1 MIIFHK
7 AYIERIFG
15 AVYCNP
21 CILICAML
29 YCKRRY
35 SGCRRHAAAICGKY
49 YTVDD
54 MKVKR
59 FKFRPVG
66 IVVASF
72 VIVIFVGAGLL
83 CLPFAVKSGE
93 PDFLTALFSATSATC
108 VTGHTVVD
116 IYSYFTP
123 FGQAVML
130 VLIQI
135 GGLGFITIISLFMLY
150 VKKDVTLSDRKLA
163 LQSAG
168 GLKMVGLKGLLK
180 YIFIGTFSL
189 EFLGAVLLAISTV
202 PVYGWGS
209 GIWQAVF
216 TSISSFCNAGFSLT
230 GENGGYSLAGFASDP
245 LFMITVMALIT
256 IGGLGFYVWYDV
268 IKNHFRPSRYSL
280 HTKVVLIATG
290 SILILAWAMFMLFE
304 WNNPGTIGEMSP
316 VDKVI
321 NSLFFAVTPRTAGHY
336 TVDMNYFTDGSYL
349 LSNLLMFV
357 GGSPGSTAG
366 GVKTTTFVVLVLTM
380 IAACRREKQVRVFKR
395 GIEQDD
401 VVNAVTVSMLYV
413 FAIVLSV
420 FIICGVDG
428 GTPYQSDYGAWE
440 TVIAGEAVP
449 NVVNFKNVLFEVISA
464 ISATGLTMG
473 ITAELS
479 VLSKVI
485 LILLMFFGRVGGYT
499 LVLVFS
505 ETRRPP
511 AITRMPEH
519 IMIG

>member
-1 MIIFHK
+1 M
-7 AYIERIFG
+7 R
-15 AVYCNP
+15 
-21 CILICAML
+21 
-29 YCKRRY
+29 
-35 SGCRRHAAAICGKY
+35 
-49 YTVDD
+49 
-54 MKVKR
+54 VKR
-59 FKFRPVG
+59 LKFRPVA
-66 IVVASF
+66 IVVSSF
-72 VIVIFVGAGLL
+72 VLVIFAGAGLL

-93 PDFLTALFSATSATC
+93 PDFLVALFTATSATC

-116 IYSYFTP
+116 TYTYFTG
-123 FGQAVML
+123 FGQAIVL
-130 VLIQI
+130 LLIQI

-150 VKKDVTLSDRKLA
+150 IKKDVTLSDRKLA

-168 GLKMVGLKGLLK
+168 GLKMTGLKQLLK

-189 EFLGAVLLAISTV
+189 EFLGAVLLCISFV
-202 PVYGWGS
+202 PVYGWGL

-230 GENGGYSLAGFASDP
+230 GANGGYSLAGFASDP
-245 LFMITVMALIT
+245 LLLIVVMALIT

-268 IKNHFRPSRYSL
+268 IKNRFRPSRYSL

-290 SILILAWAMFMLFE
+290 GIIVLAWALFMAFE
-304 WNNPGTIGEMSP
+304 WNNPGTIGGMN
-316 VDKVI
+316 VGDKML

-336 TVDMNYFTDGSYL
+336 TVDMNYFSDGSYI

-366 GVKTTTFVVLVLTM
+366 GVKTTTFVVLILTM
-380 IAACRREKQVRVFKR
+380 ITACRRERQVRVFKR

-401 VVNAVTVSMLYV
+401 VINAVTVSMLYV
-413 FAIVLSV
+413 IAILLSV
-420 FIICGVDG
+420 FIICGIDG
-428 GTPYQSDYGAWE
+428 GKDYVSDYGE
-440 TVIAGEAVP
+440 TWVAGI
-449 NVVNFKNVLFEVISA
+449 NFKSVLFEVISA

-479 VLSKVI
+479 VVSQVI

-511 AITRMPEH
+511 AITRLPEH

>member
-1 MIIFHK
+1 M
-7 AYIERIFG
+7 
-15 AVYCNP
+15 
-21 CILICAML
+21 
-29 YCKRRY
+29 RR
-35 SGCRRHAAAICGKY
+35 GCRINCGKIIS
-49 YTVDD
+49 VGS
-54 MKVKR
+54 MRVR
-59 FKFRPVG
+59 RLKFRPIG

-72 VIVIFVGAGLL
+72 GLVIFVGAGLL

-93 PDFLTALFSATSATC
+93 PDFLIALFSATSATC

-116 IYSYFTP
+116 IYSYFTS

-130 VLIQI
+130 ILIQI

-150 VKKDVTLSDRKLA
+150 MKKDVTLSDRKLA

-168 GLKMVGLKGLLK
+168 GLKMMGLKELLK

-189 EFLGAVLLAISTV
+189 EFLGAVLLSISFV
-202 PVYGWGS
+202 HDYGWGD

-216 TSISSFCNAGFSLT
+216 TSVSSFCNAGFSLT
-230 GENGGYSLAGFASDP
+230 GQGGDLSLAGYNSDP
-245 LFMITVMALIT
+245 LFLITVMALIT

-268 IKNHFRPSRYSL
+268 IKNRFRPSRYSL
-280 HTKVVLIATG
+280 HTKVVLISTG
-290 SILILAWAMFMLFE
+290 SILLIAWALFMAFE
-304 WNNPGTIGEMSP
+304 WNNPGTIGEMNA

-336 TVDMNYFTDGSYL
+336 TVDMNYFSDGSYL
-349 LSNLLMFV
+349 LTNLLMFV

-380 IAACRREKQVRVFKR
+380 ITACRRERQVRVFKR

-401 VVNAVTVSMLYV
+401 AINAVTVTMLYV
-413 FAIVLSV
+413 FAIAISV

-428 GTPYQSDYGAWE
+428 GTPYESDYGSWA
-440 TVIAGEAVP
+440 TVINGVEVP

-479 VLSKVI
+479 ALSQVI

>member
-1 MIIFHK
+1 M
-7 AYIERIFG
+7 R
-15 AVYCNP
+15 
-21 CILICAML
+21 
-29 YCKRRY
+29 
-35 SGCRRHAAAICGKY
+35 
-49 YTVDD
+49 
-54 MKVKR
+54 VKR
-59 FKFRPVG
+59 LKFRPVA
-66 IVVASF
+66 IVVSSF
-72 VIVIFVGAGLL
+72 VLVIFAGAGLL

-93 PDFLTALFSATSATC
+93 PDFLVALFTATSATC

-116 IYSYFTP
+116 TYTYFTG
-123 FGQAVML
+123 FGQAIVL
-130 VLIQI
+130 LLIQI

-150 VKKDVTLSDRKLA
+150 IKKDVTLSDRKLA

-168 GLKMVGLKGLLK
+168 GLKMTGLKQLLK

-189 EFLGAVLLAISTV
+189 DLLGAVLLCISFV
-202 PVYGWGS
+202 PVYGWGL

-230 GENGGYSLAGFASDP
+230 GANGGYSLAGFASDP
-245 LFMITVMALIT
+245 LLLIVVMALIA

-268 IKNHFRPSRYSL
+268 IKNRFRPSRYSL

-290 SILILAWAMFMLFE
+290 GIIVLAWALFMAFE
-304 WNNPGTIGEMSP
+304 WNNPGTIGGMNAG
-316 VDKVI
+316 DKML

-336 TVDMNYFTDGSYL
+336 TVDMNYFSDGSYI

-366 GVKTTTFVVLVLTM
+366 GVKTTTFVVLILTM
-380 IAACRREKQVRVFKR
+380 ITACRRERQVRVFKR

-401 VVNAVTVSMLYV
+401 VINAVTVSMLYV
-413 FAIVLSV
+413 IAILLSV
-420 FIICGVDG
+420 FIICGIDG
-428 GTPYQSDYGAWE
+428 GKDYVSDYGE
-440 TVIAGEAVP
+440 TWVAGI
-449 NVVNFKNVLFEVISA
+449 NFKSVLFEVISA

-479 VLSKVI
+479 VVSQVI

-511 AITRMPEH
+511 AITRLPEH

>member
-1 MIIFHK
+1 M
-7 AYIERIFG
+7 R
-15 AVYCNP
+15 
-21 CILICAML
+21 
-29 YCKRRY
+29 
-35 SGCRRHAAAICGKY
+35 
-49 YTVDD
+49 
-54 MKVKR
+54 VKR
-59 FKFRPVG
+59 LKFRPIA
-66 IVVASF
+66 IVVSSF
-72 VIVIFVGAGLL
+72 VLVIFAGAGLL

-93 PDFLTALFSATSATC
+93 PDFLVALFTATSATC

-116 IYSYFTP
+116 TYTYFTG
-123 FGQAVML
+123 FGQAIVL
-130 VLIQI
+130 LLIQI

-150 VKKDVTLSDRKLA
+150 IKKDVTLSDRKLA

-168 GLKMVGLKGLLK
+168 GLKMTGLKQLLK

-189 EFLGAVLLAISTV
+189 EFLGAVLLCISFV
-202 PVYGWGS
+202 PVYGWGL

-230 GENGGYSLAGFASDP
+230 GANGGYSLAGFASDP
-245 LFMITVMALIT
+245 LLLIVVMALIA

-268 IKNHFRPSRYSL
+268 IKNRFRPSRYSL

-290 SILILAWAMFMLFE
+290 GIIVLAWALFMAFE
-304 WNNPGTIGEMSP
+304 WNNPGTIGGMNAG
-316 VDKVI
+316 DKML

-336 TVDMNYFTDGSYL
+336 TVDMNYFSDGSYI

-366 GVKTTTFVVLVLTM
+366 GVKTTTFVVLILTM
-380 IAACRREKQVRVFKR
+380 ITACRRERQVRVFKR

-401 VVNAVTVSMLYV
+401 VINAVTVSMLYV
-413 FAIVLSV
+413 IAILLSV
-420 FIICGVDG
+420 FIICGIDG
-428 GTPYQSDYGAWE
+428 GKDYVSDYGE
-440 TVIAGEAVP
+440 TWVAGI
-449 NVVNFKNVLFEVISA
+449 NFKSVLFEVISA

-479 VLSKVI
+479 VVSQVI

-511 AITRMPEH
+511 AITRLPEH

>member
-1 MIIFHK
+1 M
-7 AYIERIFG
+7 R
-15 AVYCNP
+15 
-21 CILICAML
+21 
-29 YCKRRY
+29 
-35 SGCRRHAAAICGKY
+35 
-49 YTVDD
+49 
-54 MKVKR
+54 VKR
-59 FKFRPVG
+59 LKFRPVA
-66 IVVASF
+66 IVVSSF
-72 VIVIFVGAGLL
+72 VLVIFAGAGLL

-93 PDFLTALFSATSATC
+93 PDFLVALFTATSATC

-116 IYSYFTP
+116 TYTYFTG
-123 FGQAVML
+123 FGQAIVL
-130 VLIQI
+130 LLIQI

-150 VKKDVTLSDRKLA
+150 IKKDVTLSDRKLA

-168 GLKMVGLKGLLK
+168 GLKMTGLKQLLK

-189 EFLGAVLLAISTV
+189 EFLGAVLLCISFV
-202 PVYGWGS
+202 PVYGWGL

-230 GENGGYSLAGFASDP
+230 GANGGYSLAGFASDP
-245 LFMITVMALIT
+245 LLLIVVMSLIT

-268 IKNHFRPSRYSL
+268 IKNRFRPSRYSL

-290 SILILAWAMFMLFE
+290 GIIVLAWALFMAFE
-304 WNNPGTIGEMSP
+304 WNNPGTIGGMN
-316 VDKVI
+316 VGDKML

-336 TVDMNYFTDGSYL
+336 TVDMNYFSDGSYI

-366 GVKTTTFVVLVLTM
+366 GVKTTTFVVLILTM
-380 IAACRREKQVRVFKR
+380 ITACRRERQVRVFKR

-401 VVNAVTVSMLYV
+401 VINAVTVSMLYV
-413 FAIVLSV
+413 IAILLSV
-420 FIICGVDG
+420 FIICGIDG
-428 GTPYQSDYGAWE
+428 GNDYVSDYGEKWD
-440 TVIAGEAVP
+440 AGI
-449 NVVNFKNVLFEVISA
+449 NFKSVLFEVISA

-479 VLSKVI
+479 VVSQVI

-511 AITRMPEH
+511 AITRLPEH

>member
-1 MIIFHK
+1 M
-7 AYIERIFG
+7 R
-15 AVYCNP
+15 
-21 CILICAML
+21 
-29 YCKRRY
+29 
-35 SGCRRHAAAICGKY
+35 
-49 YTVDD
+49 
-54 MKVKR
+54 VKR
-59 FKFRPVG
+59 LKFRPVA
-66 IVVASF
+66 IVVSSF
-72 VIVIFVGAGLL
+72 VLVIFAGAGLL

-93 PDFLTALFSATSATC
+93 PDFLVALFTATSATC

-116 IYSYFTP
+116 TYTYFTG
-123 FGQAVML
+123 FGQAIVL
-130 VLIQI
+130 LLIQI
-135 GGLGFITIISLFMLY
+135 GGLGFITIISLFLLY
-150 VKKDVTLSDRKLA
+150 IKKDVTLSDRKLA

-168 GLKMVGLKGLLK
+168 GLKMTGLKQLLK

-189 EFLGAVLLAISTV
+189 EFLGAVLLCISFV
-202 PVYGWGS
+202 PVYGWGL

-230 GENGGYSLAGFASDP
+230 GANGGYSLAGFASDP
-245 LFMITVMALIT
+245 LLLIVVMALIA

-268 IKNHFRPSRYSL
+268 IKNRFRPSRYSL

-290 SILILAWAMFMLFE
+290 GIIVLAWALFMAFE
-304 WNNPGTIGEMSP
+304 WNNPGTIGGMNAG
-316 VDKVI
+316 DKML

-336 TVDMNYFTDGSYL
+336 TVDMNYFSDGSYI

-366 GVKTTTFVVLVLTM
+366 GVKTTTFVVLILTM
-380 IAACRREKQVRVFKR
+380 ITACRRERQVRVFKR

-401 VVNAVTVSMLYV
+401 VINAVTVSMLYV
-413 FAIVLSV
+413 IAILLSV
-420 FIICGVDG
+420 FIICGIDG
-428 GTPYQSDYGAWE
+428 GKDYVSDYGE
-440 TVIAGEAVP
+440 TWVAGI
-449 NVVNFKNVLFEVISA
+449 NFKSVLFEVISA

-479 VLSKVI
+479 VVSQVI

-511 AITRMPEH
+511 AITRLPEH

>member
-1 MIIFHK
+1 
-7 AYIERIFG
+7 
-15 AVYCNP
+15 
-21 CILICAML
+21 
-29 YCKRRY
+29 
-35 SGCRRHAAAICGKY
+35 
-49 YTVDD
+49 

-59 FKFRPVG
+59 FKFRPIG

-93 PDFLTALFSATSATC
+93 PDFLIALFSATSATC
-108 VTGHTVVD
+108 VTGHTVID
-116 IYSYFTP
+116 PFTYFTA

-130 VLIQI
+130 ILIQI

-150 VKKDVTLSDRKLA
+150 IKKDVTLSDRKLA

-168 GLKMVGLKGLLK
+168 GLKMKGLKGLLK

-189 EFLGAVLLAISTV
+189 EFVGAVLLAISFV
-202 PVYGWGS
+202 PDYGWGL

-216 TSISSFCNAGFSLT
+216 TSVSSFCNAGFSLT
-230 GENGGYSLAGFASDP
+230 GAATEYGMPDKSLSLSGYTSDP
-245 LFMITVMALIT
+245 LFLIVVMALIT
-256 IGGLGFYVWYDV
+256 IGGMGFYVWYDV
-268 IKNHFRPSRYSL
+268 VKGRFRPSRYSL
-280 HTKVVLIATG
+280 HTKVVLISTG
-290 SILILAWAMFMLFE
+290 SIILAGWALFMAFE
-304 WNNPGTIGEMSP
+304 WNNSGTIGGMNT
-316 VDKVI
+316 VDKI
-321 NSLFFAVTPRTAGHY
+321 LNSLFFAVTPRTAGHY
-336 TVDMNYFTDGSYL
+336 TVDMNYFSDGSYL
-349 LSNLLMFV
+349 LTNLLMFI

-380 IAACRREKQVRVFKR
+380 ITACRREKQVRVFKR

-401 VVNAVTVSMLYV
+401 AMNAVTVTMLYV
-413 FAIVLSV
+413 LAIVLSV
-420 FIICGVDG
+420 FVICGIDG
-428 GTPYQSDYGAWE
+428 GTPYQSDYGDWA
-440 TVIAGEAVP
+440 TVVNGAEVP
-449 NVVNFKNVLFEVISA
+449 NVINFKNVLFEVISA

-479 VLSKVI
+479 AFSQVI

>member
-1 MIIFHK
+1 M
-7 AYIERIFG
+7 
-15 AVYCNP
+15 
-21 CILICAML
+21 
-29 YCKRRY
+29 RR
-35 SGCRRHAAAICGKY
+35 GCRINCGKIIS
-49 YTVDD
+49 VGS
-54 MKVKR
+54 MRVR
-59 FKFRPVG
+59 RLKFRPIG

-72 VIVIFVGAGLL
+72 VLVIFVGAGLL

-93 PDFLTALFSATSATC
+93 PDFLIALFSATSATC

-116 IYSYFTP
+116 IFSYFTS

-130 VLIQI
+130 ILIQI

-150 VKKDVTLSDRKLA
+150 MKKDVTLSDRKLA

-168 GLKMVGLKGLLK
+168 GLKMMGLKELLK
-180 YIFIGTFSL
+180 YIFIGTCSL
-189 EFLGAVLLAISTV
+189 EFLGAVLLAISFV
-202 PVYGWGS
+202 HDYGWGD

-216 TSISSFCNAGFSLT
+216 TSVSSFCNAGFSLT
-230 GENGGYSLAGFASDP
+230 GQGGDLSLAGYNSDP
-245 LFMITVMALIT
+245 LFLITVMALIT

-268 IKNHFRPSRYSL
+268 IKNRFRPSRYSL
-280 HTKVVLIATG
+280 HTKVVLISTG
-290 SILILAWAMFMLFE
+290 SILLIAWALFMAFE
-304 WNNPGTIGEMSP
+304 WNNPGTIGEMNA
-316 VDKVI
+316 VDKVM

-336 TVDMNYFTDGSYL
+336 TVDMNYFSDGSYL
-349 LSNLLMFV
+349 LTNLLMFV

-380 IAACRREKQVRVFKR
+380 ITACRRERQVRVFKR

-401 VVNAVTVSMLYV
+401 AINAVTVTMLYV
-413 FAIVLSV
+413 FAIAISV

-428 GTPYQSDYGAWE
+428 GTPYESDYGSWA
-440 TVIAGEAVP
+440 TVINGAEVP

-479 VLSKVI
+479 ALSQVI

>member
-1 MIIFHK
+1 M
-7 AYIERIFG
+7 R
-15 AVYCNP
+15 
-21 CILICAML
+21 
-29 YCKRRY
+29 
-35 SGCRRHAAAICGKY
+35 
-49 YTVDD
+49 
-54 MKVKR
+54 VKR
-59 FKFRPVG
+59 LKFRPVA
-66 IVVASF
+66 IVVSSF
-72 VIVIFVGAGLL
+72 VLVIFAGAGLL

-93 PDFLTALFSATSATC
+93 PDFLVALFTATSATC

-116 IYSYFTP
+116 TYTYFTG
-123 FGQAVML
+123 FGQAIVL
-130 VLIQI
+130 LLIQI

-150 VKKDVTLSDRKLA
+150 IKKDVTLSDRKLA

-168 GLKMVGLKGLLK
+168 GLKMTGLKQLLK

-189 EFLGAVLLAISTV
+189 EFLGAVLLCISFV
-202 PVYGWGS
+202 PVYGWGL

-230 GENGGYSLAGFASDP
+230 GANGGYSLAGFASDP
-245 LFMITVMALIT
+245 LLLIVVMALIA

-268 IKNHFRPSRYSL
+268 IKNRFRPSRYSL

-290 SILILAWAMFMLFE
+290 GIIVLAWALFMAFE
-304 WNNPGTIGEMSP
+304 WNNPGTIGGMNAG
-316 VDKVI
+316 DKML

-336 TVDMNYFTDGSYL
+336 TVDMNYFSDGSYI

-366 GVKTTTFVVLVLTM
+366 GVKTTTFVVLILTM
-380 IAACRREKQVRVFKR
+380 ITACRRERQVRVFKR

-401 VVNAVTVSMLYV
+401 VINAVTVSMLYV
-413 FAIVLSV
+413 IAILLSV
-420 FIICGVDG
+420 FIICGIDG
-428 GTPYQSDYGAWE
+428 GKDYVSDYGE
-440 TVIAGEAVP
+440 TWIAGI
-449 NVVNFKNVLFEVISA
+449 NFKSVLFEVISA

-479 VLSKVI
+479 VVSQVI

-511 AITRMPEH
+511 AITRLPEH

>member
-1 MIIFHK
+1 MR
-7 AYIERIFG
+7 AER
-15 AVYCNP
+15 A
-21 CILICAML
+21 LQ
-29 YCKRRY
+29 
-35 SGCRRHAAAICGKY
+35 
-49 YTVDD
+49 VDK
-54 MKVKR
+54 MKIKR
-59 FKFRPVG
+59 FKFRPIA

-72 VIVIFVGAGLL
+72 VIVIFAGAGLL
-83 CLPFAVKSGE
+83 CIPAAVRSGE
-93 PDFLTALFSATSATC
+93 PDFLIALFSATSATC
-108 VTGHTVVD
+108 VTGHTVID
-116 IYSYFTP
+116 PYTYFTG

-130 VLIQI
+130 ILIQI

-150 VKKDVTLSDRKLA
+150 MKKDVTLSDRKLA
-163 LQSAG
+163 MQSAG
-168 GLKMVGLKGLLK
+168 GLKMNGLKELLK

-189 EFLGAVLLAISTV
+189 EFIGAVLLCVSFI
-202 PVYGWGS
+202 PEYGWGL

-216 TSISSFCNAGFSLT
+216 TSVSSFCNAGFSLT
-230 GENGGYSLAGFASDP
+230 GANGGYSLAGYASDP
-245 LFMITVMALIT
+245 LFMIVVMALIT

-268 IKNHFRPSRYSL
+268 VKNRFRPSRYSL
-280 HTKVVLIATG
+280 HTKVVLISTG
-290 SILILAWAMFMLFE
+290 CILAVAWALFMAFE
-304 WNNPGTIGEMSP
+304 WNNEGTIGGMNAA
-316 VDKVI
+316 DKVI

-349 LSNLLMFV
+349 LTNLLMFV

-366 GVKTTTFVVLVLTM
+366 GVKTTTFVVLLMTM
-380 IAACRREKQVRVFKR
+380 IAACRREKQVRIFKR
-395 GIEQDD
+395 GVEQEDE
-401 VVNAVTVSMLYV
+401 VNSVTVAMLYV
-413 FAIVLSV
+413 IAIVLSV

-428 GTPYQSDYGAWE
+428 GTPYQSDYGDWT
-440 TVIAGEAVP
+440 TVVNGAEVP

-499 LVLVFS
+499 LILVFS

-511 AITRMPEH
+511 AITRLPEH

>member
-1 MIIFHK
+1 M
-7 AYIERIFG
+7 R
-15 AVYCNP
+15 
-21 CILICAML
+21 
-29 YCKRRY
+29 
-35 SGCRRHAAAICGKY
+35 
-49 YTVDD
+49 
-54 MKVKR
+54 VKR
-59 FKFRPVG
+59 LKFRPIA
-66 IVVASF
+66 IVVSSF
-72 VIVIFVGAGLL
+72 VLVIFAGAGLL

-93 PDFLTALFSATSATC
+93 PDFLVALFTATSATC

-116 IYSYFTP
+116 TYTYFTG
-123 FGQAVML
+123 FGQAIVL
-130 VLIQI
+130 LLIQI

-150 VKKDVTLSDRKLA
+150 IKKDVTLSDRKLA

-168 GLKMVGLKGLLK
+168 GLKMTGLKQLLK

-189 EFLGAVLLAISTV
+189 EFLGAVLLCISFV
-202 PVYGWGS
+202 PVYGWGL

-230 GENGGYSLAGFASDP
+230 GANGGYSLARFASDP
-245 LFMITVMALIT
+245 LLLIVVMALIA

-268 IKNHFRPSRYSL
+268 IKNRFRPSRYSL

-290 SILILAWAMFMLFE
+290 GIIVLAWALFMAFE
-304 WNNPGTIGEMSP
+304 WNNPGTIGGMN
-316 VDKVI
+316 VGDKML

-336 TVDMNYFTDGSYL
+336 TVDMNYFSDGSYI

-366 GVKTTTFVVLVLTM
+366 GVKTTTFVVLILTM
-380 IAACRREKQVRVFKR
+380 ITACRRERQVRVFKR

-401 VVNAVTVSMLYV
+401 VINAVTVSMLYV
-413 FAIVLSV
+413 IAILLSV
-420 FIICGVDG
+420 FLICGIDG
-428 GTPYQSDYGAWE
+428 GKDYVSDYGE
-440 TVIAGEAVP
+440 TWVAGI
-449 NVVNFKNVLFEVISA
+449 NFKSVLFEVISA

-479 VLSKVI
+479 VVSQVI

-511 AITRMPEH
+511 AITRLPEH

>member
-1 MIIFHK
+1 
-7 AYIERIFG
+7 
-15 AVYCNP
+15 
-21 CILICAML
+21 
-29 YCKRRY
+29 
-35 SGCRRHAAAICGKY
+35 
-49 YTVDD
+49 
-54 MKVKR
+54 MKIKR
-59 FKFRPVG
+59 FKFRPIA

-72 VIVIFVGAGLL
+72 VIVIFAGAGLL
-83 CLPFAVKSGE
+83 CIPAAVRSGE
-93 PDFLTALFSATSATC
+93 PDFLIALFSATSATC
-108 VTGHTVVD
+108 VTGHTVID
-116 IYSYFTP
+116 PYTYFTG

-130 VLIQI
+130 ILIQI

-150 VKKDVTLSDRKLA
+150 MKKDVTLSDRKLA
-163 LQSAG
+163 MQSAG
-168 GLKMVGLKGLLK
+168 GLKMNGLKELLK

-189 EFLGAVLLAISTV
+189 EFIGAVLLCVSFI
-202 PVYGWGS
+202 PEYGWGL

-216 TSISSFCNAGFSLT
+216 TSVSSFCNAGFSLT
-230 GENGGYSLAGFASDP
+230 GANGGYSLAGYASDP
-245 LFMITVMALIT
+245 LFMIVVMALIT

-268 IKNHFRPSRYSL
+268 VKNRFRPSRYSL
-280 HTKVVLIATG
+280 HTKVVLISTG
-290 SILILAWAMFMLFE
+290 CILAVAWALFMAFE
-304 WNNPGTIGEMSP
+304 WNNEGTIGGMNAA
-316 VDKVI
+316 DKVI

-349 LSNLLMFV
+349 LTNLLMFV

-366 GVKTTTFVVLVLTM
+366 GVKTTTFVVLLMTM
-380 IAACRREKQVRVFKR
+380 IAACRREKQVRIFKR
-395 GIEQDD
+395 GVEQEDE
-401 VVNAVTVSMLYV
+401 VNSVTVAMLYV
-413 FAIVLSV
+413 IAIVLSV

-428 GTPYQSDYGAWE
+428 GTPYQSDYGDWT
-440 TVIAGEAVP
+440 TVVNGAEVP

-499 LVLVFS
+499 LILVFS

-511 AITRMPEH
+511 AITRLPEH

>member
-1 MIIFHK
+1 M
-7 AYIERIFG
+7 R
-15 AVYCNP
+15 
-21 CILICAML
+21 
-29 YCKRRY
+29 
-35 SGCRRHAAAICGKY
+35 
-49 YTVDD
+49 
-54 MKVKR
+54 VKR
-59 FKFRPVG
+59 LKFRPIA
-66 IVVASF
+66 IVVSSF
-72 VIVIFVGAGLL
+72 VLVIFAGAGLL

-93 PDFLTALFSATSATC
+93 PDFLVALFTATSATC
-108 VTGHTVVD
+108 VTGHTMVD
-116 IYSYFTP
+116 VYTYFTG
-123 FGQAVML
+123 FGQAIVL
-130 VLIQI
+130 LLIQI

-150 VKKDVTLSDRKLA
+150 IKKDVTLSDRKLA

-168 GLKMVGLKGLLK
+168 GLKMTGLKQLLK

-189 EFLGAVLLAISTV
+189 EFLGAVLLCISFV
-202 PVYGWGS
+202 PVYGWGL

-230 GENGGYSLAGFASDP
+230 GANGGYSLAGFASDP
-245 LFMITVMALIT
+245 LLLIVVMALIT

-268 IKNHFRPSRYSL
+268 IKNRFRPSRYSL

-290 SILILAWAMFMLFE
+290 GIIVLAWALFMAFE
-304 WNNPGTIGEMSP
+304 WNNLGTIGGMNAG
-316 VDKVI
+316 DKML

-336 TVDMNYFTDGSYL
+336 TVDMNYFSDGSYI

-366 GVKTTTFVVLVLTM
+366 GVKTTTFVVLILTM
-380 IAACRREKQVRVFKR
+380 ITACRRERQVRVFKR

-401 VVNAVTVSMLYV
+401 VINAVTVSMLYV
-413 FAIVLSV
+413 IAILLSV
-420 FIICGVDG
+420 FIICGIDG
-428 GTPYQSDYGAWE
+428 GKDYVSDYGE
-440 TVIAGEAVP
+440 TWVAGI
-449 NVVNFKNVLFEVISA
+449 NFKSVLFEVISA

-479 VLSKVI
+479 VVSQVI

-511 AITRMPEH
+511 AITRLPEH

>member
-1 MIIFHK
+1 MSLR
-7 AYIERIFG
+7 AER
-15 AVYCNP
+15 A
-21 CILICAML
+21 LQ
-29 YCKRRY
+29 
-35 SGCRRHAAAICGKY
+35 
-49 YTVDD
+49 VDK
-54 MKVKR
+54 MKIKR
-59 FKFRPVG
+59 FKFRPIA

-72 VIVIFVGAGLL
+72 VIVIFAGAGLL
-83 CLPFAVKSGE
+83 CIPAAVRSGE
-93 PDFLTALFSATSATC
+93 PDFLIALFSATSATC
-108 VTGHTVVD
+108 VTGHTVID
-116 IYSYFTP
+116 PYTYFTG

-130 VLIQI
+130 ILIQI

-150 VKKDVTLSDRKLA
+150 MKKDVTLSDRKLA
-163 LQSAG
+163 MQSAG
-168 GLKMVGLKGLLK
+168 GLKMNGLKELLK

-189 EFLGAVLLAISTV
+189 EFIGAVLLCVSFI
-202 PVYGWGS
+202 PEYGWGL

-216 TSISSFCNAGFSLT
+216 TSVSSFCNAGFSLT
-230 GENGGYSLAGFASDP
+230 GANGGYSLAGYASDP
-245 LFMITVMALIT
+245 LFMIVVMALIT

-268 IKNHFRPSRYSL
+268 VKNRFRPSRYSL
-280 HTKVVLIATG
+280 HTKVVLISTG
-290 SILILAWAMFMLFE
+290 CILAVAWALFMAFE
-304 WNNPGTIGEMSP
+304 WNNEGTIGGMNAA
-316 VDKVI
+316 DKVI

-349 LSNLLMFV
+349 LTILLMFV

-366 GVKTTTFVVLVLTM
+366 GVKTTTFVVLLMTM
-380 IAACRREKQVRVFKR
+380 IAACRREKQVRIFKR
-395 GIEQDD
+395 GVEQEDE
-401 VVNAVTVSMLYV
+401 VNSVTVAMLYV
-413 FAIVLSV
+413 IAIVLSV

-428 GTPYQSDYGAWE
+428 GTPYQSDYGDWT
-440 TVIAGEAVP
+440 TVVNGAEVP

-499 LVLVFS
+499 LILVFS

-511 AITRMPEH
+511 AITRLPEH

>member
-1 MIIFHK
+1 M
-7 AYIERIFG
+7 R
-15 AVYCNP
+15 
-21 CILICAML
+21 
-29 YCKRRY
+29 
-35 SGCRRHAAAICGKY
+35 
-49 YTVDD
+49 
-54 MKVKR
+54 VKR
-59 FKFRPVG
+59 LKFRPVA
-66 IVVASF
+66 IVVSSF
-72 VIVIFVGAGLL
+72 VLVIFAGAGLL

-93 PDFLTALFSATSATC
+93 PDFLVALFTATSATC

-116 IYSYFTP
+116 TYTYFTG
-123 FGQAVML
+123 FGQAIVL
-130 VLIQI
+130 LLIQI

-150 VKKDVTLSDRKLA
+150 IKKDVTLSDRKLA

-168 GLKMVGLKGLLK
+168 GLKMTGLKQLLK

-189 EFLGAVLLAISTV
+189 EFLGAVLLCISFV
-202 PVYGWGS
+202 PVYGWGL

-230 GENGGYSLAGFASDP
+230 GANGGYSLAGFASDP
-245 LFMITVMALIT
+245 LLLIVVMSLIT

-268 IKNHFRPSRYSL
+268 IKNRFRPSRYSL

-290 SILILAWAMFMLFE
+290 GIIVLAWALFMAFE
-304 WNNPGTIGEMSP
+304 WNNPGTIGGMN
-316 VDKVI
+316 VGDKML

-336 TVDMNYFTDGSYL
+336 TVDMNYFSDGSYI

-366 GVKTTTFVVLVLTM
+366 GVKTTTFVVLILTM
-380 IAACRREKQVRVFKR
+380 ITACRRERQVRVFKR

-401 VVNAVTVSMLYV
+401 VINAVTVSMLYV
-413 FAIVLSV
+413 IAILLSV
-420 FIICGVDG
+420 FIICGIDG
-428 GTPYQSDYGAWE
+428 GKDYVSDYGE
-440 TVIAGEAVP
+440 TWVAGI
-449 NVVNFKNVLFEVISA
+449 NFKSVLFEVISA

-479 VLSKVI
+479 VVSQVI

-511 AITRMPEH
+511 AITRLPEH

>member
-1 MIIFHK
+1 M
-7 AYIERIFG
+7 R
-15 AVYCNP
+15 
-21 CILICAML
+21 
-29 YCKRRY
+29 
-35 SGCRRHAAAICGKY
+35 
-49 YTVDD
+49 
-54 MKVKR
+54 VKR
-59 FKFRPVG
+59 LKFRPVA
-66 IVVASF
+66 IVVSSF
-72 VIVIFVGAGLL
+72 VLVIFAGAGLL

-93 PDFLTALFSATSATC
+93 PDFLVALFTATSATC

-116 IYSYFTP
+116 TYTYFTG
-123 FGQAVML
+123 FGQAIVL
-130 VLIQI
+130 LLIQI

-150 VKKDVTLSDRKLA
+150 IKKDVTLSDRKLA

-168 GLKMVGLKGLLK
+168 GLKMTGLKQLLK

-189 EFLGAVLLAISTV
+189 EFLGAVLLCISFV
-202 PVYGWGS
+202 PVYGWGL

-230 GENGGYSLAGFASDP
+230 GANGGYSLAGFASDP
-245 LFMITVMALIT
+245 LLLIVVMSLIT

-268 IKNHFRPSRYSL
+268 IKNRFRPSRYSL

-290 SILILAWAMFMLFE
+290 GIIVLAWALFMAFE
-304 WNNPGTIGEMSP
+304 WNNPGTIGGMNAG
-316 VDKVI
+316 DKML

-336 TVDMNYFTDGSYL
+336 TVDMNYFSDGSYI

-366 GVKTTTFVVLVLTM
+366 GVKTTTFVVLILTM
-380 IAACRREKQVRVFKR
+380 ITACRRERQVRVFKR

-401 VVNAVTVSMLYV
+401 VINAVTVSMLYV
-413 FAIVLSV
+413 IAILLSV
-420 FIICGVDG
+420 FIICGIDG
-428 GTPYQSDYGAWE
+428 GKDYVSDYGE
-440 TVIAGEAVP
+440 TWVAGI
-449 NVVNFKNVLFEVISA
+449 NFKSVLFEVISA

-479 VLSKVI
+479 VVSQVI

-511 AITRMPEH
+511 AITRLPEH

>member
-1 MIIFHK
+1 
-7 AYIERIFG
+7 
-15 AVYCNP
+15 
-21 CILICAML
+21 
-29 YCKRRY
+29 
-35 SGCRRHAAAICGKY
+35 
-49 YTVDD
+49 

-59 FKFRPVG
+59 FKFRPIG

-93 PDFLTALFSATSATC
+93 PDFLIALFSATSATC
-108 VTGHTVVD
+108 VTGHTVIDV
-116 IYSYFTP
+116 YTYFTG
-123 FGQAVML
+123 FGQAAML
-130 VLIQI
+130 ILIQI

-150 VKKDVTLSDRKLA
+150 IKKDVTLSDRKLA

-168 GLKMVGLKGLLK
+168 GLKMKGLKGLLK

-189 EFLGAVLLAISTV
+189 EFVGAVLLAISFV
-202 PVYGWGS
+202 PDYGWGL

-216 TSISSFCNAGFSLT
+216 TSVSSFCNAGFSLT
-230 GENGGYSLAGFASDP
+230 GAATEYGMPDKSLSLSGYTSDP
-245 LFMITVMALIT
+245 LFLIVVMALIT
-256 IGGLGFYVWYDV
+256 IGGMGFYVWYDV
-268 IKNHFRPSRYSL
+268 VKGRFRPSRYSL
-280 HTKVVLIATG
+280 HTKVVLISTG
-290 SILILAWAMFMLFE
+290 SIILAGWALFMAFE
-304 WNNPGTIGEMSP
+304 WNNSGTIGGMNT
-316 VDKVI
+316 VDKI
-321 NSLFFAVTPRTAGHY
+321 LNSLFFAVTPRTAGHY
-336 TVDMNYFTDGSYL
+336 TVDMNYFSDGSYL
-349 LSNLLMFV
+349 LTNLLMFI

-380 IAACRREKQVRVFKR
+380 ITACRREKQVRVFKR

-401 VVNAVTVSMLYV
+401 AMNAVTVTMLYV
-413 FAIVLSV
+413 LAIVLSV
-420 FIICGVDG
+420 FVICGIDG
-428 GTPYQSDYGAWE
+428 GTPYQSDYGDWA
-440 TVIAGEAVP
+440 TVVNGAEVP
-449 NVVNFKNVLFEVISA
+449 NVINFKNVLFEVISA

-479 VLSKVI
+479 AFSQVI

>member
-1 MIIFHK
+1 M
-7 AYIERIFG
+7 
-15 AVYCNP
+15 
-21 CILICAML
+21 
-29 YCKRRY
+29 RR
-35 SGCRRHAAAICGKY
+35 GCRINCGKIIS
-49 YTVDD
+49 VGS
-54 MKVKR
+54 MRVR
-59 FKFRPVG
+59 RLKFRPIG

-72 VIVIFVGAGLL
+72 VLVIFVGAGLL

-93 PDFLTALFSATSATC
+93 PDFLIALFSATSATC

-116 IYSYFTP
+116 IFSYFTS

-130 VLIQI
+130 ILIQI

-150 VKKDVTLSDRKLA
+150 MKKDVTLSDRKLA

-168 GLKMVGLKGLLK
+168 GLKMMGLKELLK
-180 YIFIGTFSL
+180 YIFIGTCSL
-189 EFLGAVLLAISTV
+189 EFLGAVLLAISFV
-202 PVYGWGS
+202 HDYGWGD

-216 TSISSFCNAGFSLT
+216 TSVSSFCNAGFSLT
-230 GENGGYSLAGFASDP
+230 GQGGDLSLAGYNSDP
-245 LFMITVMALIT
+245 LFLITVMALIT

-268 IKNHFRPSRYSL
+268 IKNRFRPSRYSL
-280 HTKVVLIATG
+280 HTKVVLISTG
-290 SILILAWAMFMLFE
+290 SILLIAWALFMAFE
-304 WNNPGTIGEMSP
+304 WNNPGTIGEMNA
-316 VDKVI
+316 VDKVM

-336 TVDMNYFTDGSYL
+336 TVDMNYFSDGSYL
-349 LSNLLMFV
+349 LTNLLMFV

-380 IAACRREKQVRVFKR
+380 ITACRRERQVRVFKR

-401 VVNAVTVSMLYV
+401 AINAVTVTMLYV
-413 FAIVLSV
+413 FAIAISV

-428 GTPYQSDYGAWE
+428 GTPYESDYGSWA
-440 TVIAGEAVP
+440 TVINGVEVP

-479 VLSKVI
+479 ALSQVI

>member
-1 MIIFHK
+1 M
-7 AYIERIFG
+7 R
-15 AVYCNP
+15 
-21 CILICAML
+21 
-29 YCKRRY
+29 
-35 SGCRRHAAAICGKY
+35 
-49 YTVDD
+49 
-54 MKVKR
+54 VKR
-59 FKFRPVG
+59 LKFRPVA
-66 IVVASF
+66 IVVSSF
-72 VIVIFVGAGLL
+72 VLVIFAGAGLL

-93 PDFLTALFSATSATC
+93 PDFLVALFTATSATC

-116 IYSYFTP
+116 TYTYFTG
-123 FGQAVML
+123 FGQAIVL
-130 VLIQI
+130 LLIQI

-150 VKKDVTLSDRKLA
+150 IKKDVTLSDRKLA

-168 GLKMVGLKGLLK
+168 GLKMTGLKQLLK

-189 EFLGAVLLAISTV
+189 EFLGAVLLCISFV
-202 PVYGWGS
+202 PVYGWGL

-230 GENGGYSLAGFASDP
+230 GANGGYSLAGFASDP
-245 LFMITVMALIT
+245 LLLIVVMALIA

-268 IKNHFRPSRYSL
+268 IKNRFRPSRYSL

-290 SILILAWAMFMLFE
+290 GIIVLAWALFMAFE
-304 WNNPGTIGEMSP
+304 WNNPGTIGGMN
-316 VDKVI
+316 VGDKML

-336 TVDMNYFTDGSYL
+336 TVDMNYFSDGSYI

-366 GVKTTTFVVLVLTM
+366 GVKTTTFVVLILTM
-380 IAACRREKQVRVFKR
+380 ITACRRERQVRVFKR

-401 VVNAVTVSMLYV
+401 VINAVTVSMLYV
-413 FAIVLSV
+413 IAILLSV
-420 FIICGVDG
+420 FIICGIDG
-428 GTPYQSDYGAWE
+428 GKDYVSDYGE
-440 TVIAGEAVP
+440 TWIAGI
-449 NVVNFKNVLFEVISA
+449 NFKSVLFEVISA

-479 VLSKVI
+479 VVSQVI

-511 AITRMPEH
+511 AITRLPEH

>member
-1 MIIFHK
+1 MQ
-7 AYIERIFG
+7 
-15 AVYCNP
+15 
-21 CILICAML
+21 
-29 YCKRRY
+29 
-35 SGCRRHAAAICGKY
+35 
-49 YTVDD
+49 VDK
-54 MKVKR
+54 MKIKR
-59 FKFRPVG
+59 FKFRPIA

-72 VIVIFVGAGLL
+72 VIVIFAGAGLL
-83 CLPFAVKSGE
+83 CIPAAVRSGE
-93 PDFLTALFSATSATC
+93 PDFLIALFSATSATC
-108 VTGHTVVD
+108 VTGHTVID
-116 IYSYFTP
+116 PYTYFTG

-130 VLIQI
+130 ILIQI

-150 VKKDVTLSDRKLA
+150 MKKDVTLSDRKLA
-163 LQSAG
+163 MQSAG
-168 GLKMVGLKGLLK
+168 GLKMNGLKELLK

-189 EFLGAVLLAISTV
+189 EFIGAVLLCVSFI
-202 PVYGWGS
+202 PEYGWGL

-216 TSISSFCNAGFSLT
+216 TSVSSFCNAGFSLT
-230 GENGGYSLAGFASDP
+230 GANGGYSLAGYASDP
-245 LFMITVMALIT
+245 LFMIVVMALIT

-268 IKNHFRPSRYSL
+268 VKNRFRPSRYSL
-280 HTKVVLIATG
+280 YTKVVLISTG
-290 SILILAWAMFMLFE
+290 CILAVAWALFMAFE
-304 WNNPGTIGEMSP
+304 WNNEGTIGGMNAA
-316 VDKVI
+316 DKVI

-349 LSNLLMFV
+349 LTNLLMFV

-366 GVKTTTFVVLVLTM
+366 GVKTTTFVVLLMTM
-380 IAACRREKQVRVFKR
+380 IAACRREKQVRIFKR
-395 GIEQDD
+395 GVEQEDE
-401 VVNAVTVSMLYV
+401 VNSVTVAMLYV
-413 FAIVLSV
+413 IAIVLSV

-428 GTPYQSDYGAWE
+428 GTPYQSDYGDWT
-440 TVIAGEAVP
+440 TVVNGAEVP

-499 LVLVFS
+499 LILVFS

-511 AITRMPEH
+511 AITRLPEH

>member
-1 MIIFHK
+1 M
-7 AYIERIFG
+7 R
-15 AVYCNP
+15 
-21 CILICAML
+21 
-29 YCKRRY
+29 
-35 SGCRRHAAAICGKY
+35 
-49 YTVDD
+49 
-54 MKVKR
+54 VKR
-59 FKFRPVG
+59 LKFRPVA
-66 IVVASF
+66 IVVSSF
-72 VIVIFVGAGLL
+72 VLVIFAGAGLL

-93 PDFLTALFSATSATC
+93 PDFLVALFTATSATC

-116 IYSYFTP
+116 TYTYFTG
-123 FGQAVML
+123 FGQAIVL
-130 VLIQI
+130 LLIQI

-150 VKKDVTLSDRKLA
+150 MKKDVTLSDRKLA

-168 GLKMVGLKGLLK
+168 GLKMTGLKQLLK

-189 EFLGAVLLAISTV
+189 EFLGAVLLCISFV
-202 PVYGWGS
+202 PVYGWGL

-230 GENGGYSLAGFASDP
+230 GANGGYSLAGFASDP
-245 LFMITVMALIT
+245 LLLIVVMALIA

-268 IKNHFRPSRYSL
+268 IKNRFRPSRYSL

-290 SILILAWAMFMLFE
+290 GIIVLAWALFMAFE
-304 WNNPGTIGEMSP
+304 WNNPGTIGGMNAG
-316 VDKVI
+316 DKML

-336 TVDMNYFTDGSYL
+336 TVDMNYFSDGSYI

-366 GVKTTTFVVLVLTM
+366 GVKTTTFVVLILTM
-380 IAACRREKQVRVFKR
+380 ITACRRERQVRVFKR

-401 VVNAVTVSMLYV
+401 VINAVTVSMLYV
-413 FAIVLSV
+413 IAILLSV
-420 FIICGVDG
+420 FIICGIDG
-428 GTPYQSDYGAWE
+428 GKDYVSDYGE
-440 TVIAGEAVP
+440 TWVAGI
-449 NVVNFKNVLFEVISA
+449 NFKSVLFEVISA

-479 VLSKVI
+479 VVSQVI

-511 AITRMPEH
+511 AITRLPEH

>member
-1 MIIFHK
+1 M
-7 AYIERIFG
+7 
-15 AVYCNP
+15 
-21 CILICAML
+21 
-29 YCKRRY
+29 RR
-35 SGCRRHAAAICGKY
+35 GCRINCGKIIS
-49 YTVDD
+49 VGS
-54 MKVKR
+54 MRVR
-59 FKFRPVG
+59 RLKFRPIG

-72 VIVIFVGAGLL
+72 VLVIFVGAGLL
-83 CLPFAVKSGE
+83 CLPFAVKGGE
-93 PDFLTALFSATSATC
+93 PDFLIALFSATSATC

-116 IYSYFTP
+116 IFSYFTS

-130 VLIQI
+130 ILIQI

-150 VKKDVTLSDRKLA
+150 MKKDVTLSDRKLA

-168 GLKMVGLKGLLK
+168 GLKMMGLKELLK

-189 EFLGAVLLAISTV
+189 EFLGAVLLAISFV
-202 PVYGWGS
+202 HDYGWGD

-216 TSISSFCNAGFSLT
+216 TSVSSFCNAGFSLT
-230 GENGGYSLAGFASDP
+230 GQGGDLSLAGYNSDP
-245 LFMITVMALIT
+245 LFLITVMALIT

-268 IKNHFRPSRYSL
+268 IKNRFRPSRYSL
-280 HTKVVLIATG
+280 HTKVVLISTG
-290 SILILAWAMFMLFE
+290 SILLIAWALFMAFE
-304 WNNPGTIGEMSP
+304 WNNPGTIGEMNA

-336 TVDMNYFTDGSYL
+336 TVDMNYFSDGSYL
-349 LSNLLMFV
+349 LTNLLMFV

-380 IAACRREKQVRVFKR
+380 ITACRRERQVRVFKR

-401 VVNAVTVSMLYV
+401 AINAVTVTMLYV
-413 FAIVLSV
+413 FAIAISV

-428 GTPYQSDYGAWE
+428 GTPYESDYGSWA
-440 TVIAGEAVP
+440 TVINGVEVP

-479 VLSKVI
+479 ALSQVI

>member
-1 MIIFHK
+1 M
-7 AYIERIFG
+7 R
-15 AVYCNP
+15 
-21 CILICAML
+21 
-29 YCKRRY
+29 
-35 SGCRRHAAAICGKY
+35 
-49 YTVDD
+49 
-54 MKVKR
+54 VKR
-59 FKFRPVG
+59 LKFRPVA
-66 IVVASF
+66 IVVSSF
-72 VIVIFVGAGLL
+72 VLVIFAGAGLL

-93 PDFLTALFSATSATC
+93 PDFLVALFTATSATC

-116 IYSYFTP
+116 TYTYFTG
-123 FGQAVML
+123 FGQAIVL
-130 VLIQI
+130 LLIQI

-150 VKKDVTLSDRKLA
+150 IKKDVTLSDRKLA

-168 GLKMVGLKGLLK
+168 GLKMTGLKQLLK

-189 EFLGAVLLAISTV
+189 EFLGAVLLCISFV
-202 PVYGWGS
+202 PVYGWGL

-230 GENGGYSLAGFASDP
+230 GANGGYSLAGFASDP
-245 LFMITVMALIT
+245 LLLIVVMALIT

-268 IKNHFRPSRYSL
+268 IKNRFRPSRYSL

-290 SILILAWAMFMLFE
+290 GIIVLAWALFMAFE
-304 WNNPGTIGEMSP
+304 WNNPGTIGGMNAG
-316 VDKVI
+316 DKML

-336 TVDMNYFTDGSYL
+336 TVDMNYFSDGSYI

-366 GVKTTTFVVLVLTM
+366 GVKTTTFVVLILTM
-380 IAACRREKQVRVFKR
+380 ITACRRERQVRVFKR

-401 VVNAVTVSMLYV
+401 VINAVTVSMLYV
-413 FAIVLSV
+413 IAILLSV
-420 FIICGVDG
+420 FIICGIDG
-428 GTPYQSDYGAWE
+428 GKDYVSDYGE
-440 TVIAGEAVP
+440 TWVAGI
-449 NVVNFKNVLFEVISA
+449 NFKSVLFEVISA

-479 VLSKVI
+479 VVSQVI

-511 AITRMPEH
+511 AITRLPEH